1 MALETKPPLAWIEH
15 QASLLSLARRQLF
28 LVGGPPRSGTTW
40 LQYLLDSHPEV
51 CCRGEGLFMRL
62 LADPIDRLMA
72 QQQRELQEKNK
83 VVFRHAEGYPLPR
96 PEETEHLL
104 GTAVLL
110 ALERQCAG
118 KDYRAIGEKT
128 PENVFFFRR
137 MKHLFPH
144 VKIICIV
151 RDPRDLLASAWH
163 YFHKSRT
170 SGDAAPAKVTF
181 LRNALPGINSGSR
194 AILEL
199 TEQYQ
204 SDCIVVTYERMVEAT
219 EAVAA
224 ELFRFLGV
232 SDSVSVVAR
241 FGRADVFRLAD
252 RRPLGRCHRKRVI
265 LPQGCSWRLAVHV
278 HVRDESNNTERARM
292 DVPNFWLGTL
302 IVALRTGGALN
313 KRRIAGGESYIAQ
326 QRALVAGRESL
337 GQSAAHAKYFW
348 QGPVAAS
355 RAAG

>member
-1 MALETKPPLAWIEH
+1 
-15 QASLLSLARRQLF
+15 
-28 LVGGPPRSGTTW
+28 
-40 LQYLLDSHPEV
+40 
-51 CCRGEGLFMRL
+51 MRL

-163 YFHKSRT
+163 YFHEFKNQRRCSPGQ
-170 SGDAAPAKVTF
+170 GDFPAQCAA
-181 LRNALPGINSGSR
+181 RH
-194 AILEL
+194 
-199 TEQYQ
+199 Q
-204 SDCIVVTYERMVEAT
+204 
-219 EAVAA
+219 
-224 ELFRFLGV
+224 
-232 SDSVSVVAR
+232 
-241 FGRADVFRLAD
+241 FRLA
-252 RRPLGRCHRKRVI
+252 RNP
-265 LPQGCSWRLAVHV
+265 
-278 HVRDESNNTERARM
+278 
-292 DVPNFWLGTL
+292 
-302 IVALRTGGALN
+302 
-313 KRRIAGGESYIAQ
+313 
-326 QRALVAGRESL
+326 
-337 GQSAAHAKYFW
+337 
-348 QGPVAAS
+348 
-355 RAAG
+355 